1 MKKEIAQFL
10 SHITV
15 ERRYS
20 PHTIASYKHALG
32 LFVAFSQKTLTQIT
46 LQDVTAYRK
55 HLSESTLSQ
64 NSQLIYIYALRSF
77 FKYCSIEELGGIDA
91 NRILL
96 PKPEGQA
103 ITFLQAHEV
112 ARLFA
117 AIPTKKLQGKR
128 DRALIEL
135 FFASGLRLSEVQQ
148 LNITDIPEEGYA
160 FSVVGKGQKVRLV
173 FLSQT
178 AKEWLMQYIAA
189 RTDANPALFLSMH
202 NERMT
207 RRTIQR
213 IVKKYL
219 AKAKLAEDA
228 SCHTLRHSFATHLLE
243 KGVDLRIAQEL
254 LGHSNIGTTQRY
266 THVTNS
272 RLQAAHAFAFEE
284 KI

>member
-1 MKKEIAQFL
+1 MKKEITRFL
-10 SHITV
+10 NHITV

-20 PHTIASYKHALG
+20 PHTIASYTHALS
-32 LFVAFSQKTLTQIT
+32 LFAGFSRKTLTQIT
-46 LQDVTAYRK
+46 LQDVTRYRAY
-55 HLSESTLSQ
+55 LSETLLSK
-64 NSQLIYIYALRSF
+64 NSQLVYIYALRSF

-96 PKPEGQA
+96 PKPEGQS

-112 ARLFA
+112 AKLFA
-117 AIPTKKLQGKR
+117 AIPTKTIRGKR

-148 LNITDIPEEGYA
+148 LDRTDIPEEGHA

-173 FLSQT
+173 FLSTT
-178 AKEWLMQYIAA
+178 AKEWILDYLAK
-189 RTDANPALFLSMH
+189 RTDDNPALFLSTH

-213 IVKKYL
+213 VVKKYM
-219 AKAKLAEDA
+219 AKAKLSNDA

-266 THVTNS
+266 THVTDI